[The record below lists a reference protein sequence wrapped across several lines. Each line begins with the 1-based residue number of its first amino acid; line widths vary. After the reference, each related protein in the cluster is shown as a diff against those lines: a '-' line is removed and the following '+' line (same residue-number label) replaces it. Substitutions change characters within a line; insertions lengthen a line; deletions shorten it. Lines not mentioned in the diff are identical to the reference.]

1 MTLRSQGLPCL
12 YSPLK
17 HNEMNL
23 LLSTLKKKLNG
34 LHYHLTDTN
43 NAESKGAV
51 KDPVPSKYS
60 S

>member
-1 MTLRSQGLPCL
+1 
-12 YSPLK
+12 
-17 HNEMNL
+17 MNL